1 MVYRNAINAFAEC
14 FTFEHGFL
22 EHIMK
27 GLYQCYSR
35 WIEKR
40 KKGCMNALSWEGT
53 ELGAVREVYNVYVVA
68 VLFLSTVYMHV
79 NSLPTYDCLPSWP
92 SISQ

>member
-14 FTFEHGFL
+14 FTFEHEFL

-40 KKGCMNALSWEGT
+40 KTGCVDVLSREGT
-53 ELGAVREVYNVYVVA
+53 ELGAVREVYNVYVFA
-68 VLFLSTVYMHV
+68 VFFLSTVYM
-79 NSLPTYDCLPSWP
+79 
-92 SISQ
+92 